1 LVTLDANV
9 AAPFTWNLEPLSVVV
24 PTNIFPVL
32 TGFNITFYYFQPHL
46 CILHQLQNKLNC
58 IQQYP
63 TAWKSS
69 LKLALPLPKNISLPV
84 VTLDA
89 NVAAVPFN
97 VPFKVPPLKGR
108 FSEDSPSNEPKKVGS
123 YYPLLFVVE

>member
-1 LVTLDANV
+1 LKN
-9 AAPFTWNLEPLSVVV
+9 
-24 PTNIFPVL
+24 
-32 TGFNITFYYFQPHL
+32 H
-46 CILHQLQNKLNC
+46 
-58 IQQYP
+58 
-63 TAWKSS
+63 

-108 FSEDSPSNEPKKVGS
+108 FSEDSPSNEPKKVGEVIT
-123 YYPLLFVVE
+123 LVVE